1 MGHDEYRRSP
11 LLSFFQASRV
21 DLTFHFLSKLFPNPP
36 SLARPRSPRIFTE
49 ESFTDESRS
58 TFETNAAT
66 RRGQRPGTARPSFL
80 NSAVAT
86 LQQLRAAFLLART
99 LPPPLARSA
108 TPPPRVHLLLLLL
121 LVNRRIL
128 CRATMRR
135 FSSAF
140 SRPRAAPIPPLLGPP
155 PPPPPSSLLSR
166 RPNRV
171 ILAKPLPIRAIVG
184 LRARCTRVMMCR
196 DLERDTGRE
205 GRIEGGRRRRSG
217 RKRRR
222 GGAALAEHR
231 NRNRPTFTFTSV
243 CRLFHSFHSRIS
255 LSRPRPWPRDSR
267 RDRSTIAPA
276 ASSLLSPSPPLAS
289 RLSAQPLRTRPR
301 KK

>member
-1 MGHDEYRRSP
+1 MPRHNAP
-11 LLSFFQASRV
+11 LFLRV
-21 DLTFHFLSKLFPNPP
+21 QPP
-36 SLARPRSPRIFTE
+36 T
-49 ESFTDESRS
+49 
-58 TFETNAAT
+58 
-66 RRGQRPGTARPSFL
+66 
-80 NSAVAT
+80 
-86 LQQLRAAFLLART
+86 
-99 LPPPLARSA
+99 
-108 TPPPRVHLLLLLL
+108 
-121 LVNRRIL
+121 
-128 CRATMRR
+128 CRADPPTP
-135 FSSAF
+135 
-140 SRPRAAPIPPLLGPP
+140 RPTAA
-155 PPPPPSSLLSR
+155 PPPSSLLSR

-276 ASSLLSPSPPLAS
+276 ASSLLSPSPLPPRFSPQRSAS
-289 RLSAQPLRTRPR
+289 PDSAEKKINRRDGQP

>member
-140 SRPRAAPIPPLLGPP
+140 SRPRAAPIPPLLGLPP
-155 PPPPPSSLLSR
+155 PPPLP
-166 RPNRV
+166 
-171 ILAKPLPIRAIVG
+171 PLPPTEPCHPRETAP
-184 LRARCTRVMMCR
+184 
-196 DLERDTGRE
+196 DTSDR
-205 GRIEGGRRRRSG
+205 RITC
-217 RKRRR
+217 
-222 GGAALAEHR
+222 ALYAC
-231 NRNRPTFTFTSV
+231 NDV
-243 CRLFHSFHSRIS
+243 
-255 LSRPRPWPRDSR
+255 PRP
-267 RDRSTIAPA
+267 
-276 ASSLLSPSPPLAS
+276 
-289 RLSAQPLRTRPR
+289 
-301 KK
+301 